1 MKKYI
6 QPQFDCVTFSA
17 NDIVTVSAG
26 GAQGNSLIA
35 SWNDFE
41 LSE

>member
-6 QPQFDCVTFSA
+6 QPQFDCIAFAA

-26 GAQGNSLIA
+26 GAQGTSLLA
-35 SWNDFE
+35 SWNDFTI
-41 LSE
+41 SE